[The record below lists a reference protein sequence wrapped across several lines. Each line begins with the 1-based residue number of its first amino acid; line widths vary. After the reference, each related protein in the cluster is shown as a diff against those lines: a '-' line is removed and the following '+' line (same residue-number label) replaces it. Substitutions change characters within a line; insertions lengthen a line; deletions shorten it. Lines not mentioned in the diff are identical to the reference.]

1 MGIRFFCPN
10 GHRLNVRAE
19 LAGEIGFCPK
29 CQVRMLIPLESMR
42 KSGERFVEGVSRT
55 AEERPKNDEDGGRL
69 PDENRPGRDE
79 PVEAKPVVNE
89 TGTNY
94 STEPP
99 VEEIIRQVA
108 VADPAER
115 KANSAG
121 GAADE
126 TSDVSNAL
134 WMVNVNGQ
142 EYGPA
147 TIEVVHSWIN
157 EFRIG
162 PKTLVWR
169 QGWKSWREAKNVFPE
184 IKEIFEK
191 AEVTLDDSSK
201 NDLFQDNH
209 AMEAKDSQRE
219 RLVRRK
225 RKASK
230 STLVI
235 FLLIL
240 LSLGL
245 LITLIAVLLSQ
256 K

>member
-1 MGIRFFCPN
+1 MGILVFCPN

-19 LAGEIGFCPK
+19 LAGEIGFVQMPSSNAHSFGK
-29 CQVRMLIPLESMR
+29 YA

-121 GAADE
+121 GPRMRLRRLKC
-126 TSDVSNAL
+126 S

-147 TIEVVHSWIN
+147 TIEVVHSGLTSSGLVLRLLFGAKGGSRGVKLRTYFLKLRRFSKKLRLRLTILLKMTCS
-157 EFRIG
+157 
-162 PKTLVWR
+162 KTIMRW
-169 QGWKSWREAKNVFPE
+169 
-184 IKEIFEK
+184 
-191 AEVTLDDSSK
+191 
-201 NDLFQDNH
+201 
-209 AMEAKDSQRE
+209 
-219 RLVRRK
+219 K
-225 RKASK
+225 RKTASV
-230 STLVI
+230 SD
-235 FLLIL
+235 
-240 LSLGL
+240 
-245 LITLIAVLLSQ
+245 
-256 K
+256 